1 MMIYFETS
9 FRNVTIHTLDE
20 TIELPYASLKNL
32 MKDLP
37 RKYFIQCS
45 RNVVINR
52 LFIEYVDK
60 VNRFIK
66 LRNGELIKIGGKMKK
81 GFLEEL

>member
-1 MMIYFETS
+1 M
-9 FRNVTIHTLDE
+9 
-20 TIELPYASLKNL
+20 
-32 MKDLP
+32 
-37 RKYFIQCS
+37 
-45 RNVVINR
+45 INR